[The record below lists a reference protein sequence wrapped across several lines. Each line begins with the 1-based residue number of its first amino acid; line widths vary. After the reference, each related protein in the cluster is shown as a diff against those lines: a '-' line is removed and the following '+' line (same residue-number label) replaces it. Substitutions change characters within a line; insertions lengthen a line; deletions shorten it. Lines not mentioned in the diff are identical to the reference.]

1 MVKKYRVELKP
12 LEPYFF
18 AGEKSFGFGK
28 KKKQSYNNYFIRSEL
43 FPTQTTLLGTIRY
56 LILKKYNLLTTKD
69 YSNEKEQEKYVGKSS
84 FQIGQKNQSYGMIE
98 RLSPLFI
105 LNEKGEL
112 SMFDLCRELGLTFE
126 DVALAIGW
134 LARESKVFLRKREGM
149 LFVSIENVEF
159 TFG

>member
-1 MVKKYRVELKP
+1 MAKTWATKCCSGTYK
-12 LEPYFF
+12 
-18 AGEKSFGFGK
+18 
-28 KKKQSYNNYFIRSEL
+28 NNYQLCCGIKASKVC
-43 FPTQTTLLGTIRY
+43 IM
-56 LILKKYNLLTTKD
+56 
-69 YSNEKEQEKYVGKSS
+69 EKTRIGLNAGKVW
-84 FQIGQKNQSYGMIE
+84 
-98 RLSPLFI
+98 RI

-149 LFVSIENVEF
+149 LFASIENVEF

>member
-1 MVKKYRVELKP
+1 MMEKTKIGLN
-12 LEPYFF
+12 
-18 AGEKSFGFGK
+18 AGKGW
-28 KKKQSYNNYFIRSEL
+28 R
-43 FPTQTTLLGTIRY
+43 
-56 LILKKYNLLTTKD
+56 
-69 YSNEKEQEKYVGKSS
+69 
-84 FQIGQKNQSYGMIE
+84 
-98 RLSPLFI
+98 I

-149 LFVSIENVEF
+149 LFASVENVEF